1 MLVWLRPAAD
11 AVLEATPR
19 TRRALRLHEGG
30 VGLHAAMALLA
41 CLCVTK
47 APQKARLQALP
58 APSHAQGR
66 PVKSIGLRCL
76 LLDRALTSCSCSCQV
91 VKNDVV
97 TTQALLLLC
106 VLPALSE
113 GGFLQLFMSELQCV
127 AQPVQT
133 SAARPCLR
141 MMPHL
146 APWAISPATAP
157 RPCLGGLCT
166 MAGVWCPGWAS
177 CICIAYRLWRT
188 PVHCTHTQEHV
199 FGPPPPNPRQSQLP
213 TN

>member
-1 MLVWLRPAAD
+1 MC
-11 AVLEATPR
+11 E
-19 TRRALRLHEGG
+19 
-30 VGLHAAMALLA
+30 
-41 CLCVTK
+41 K

-66 PVKSIGLRCL
+66 PVKSTGLRCMF
-76 LLDRALTSCSCSCQV
+76 LDRGL
-91 VKNDVV
+91 

-177 CICIAYRLWRT
+177 CICIAYRLRCGIKHAGVFFP
-188 PVHCTHTQEHV
+188 PV
-199 FGPPPPNPRQSQLP
+199 PPARSVACRGARHFFPRGCAAPLP
-213 TN
+213 CLVCLS